1 MVKWWAFFSLD
12 QMLLQ
17 MYENPIAGE
26 DWQTKNVTEENKAW
40 FKKENHQMFYLLE
53 RKYFSQNIKIFCQ
66 EEKHPIF

>member
-1 MVKWWAFFSLD
+1 
-12 QMLLQ
+12 

-26 DWQTKNVTEENKAW
+26 DWQTKNVTEDNKAW

-66 EEKHPIF
+66 EENHPIF